1 MFLQIFNVDE
11 TGWTG
16 KEKSS
21 RRVIAPTDSS
31 HVIKR
36 KTSVNGH
43 ITAQVCVSG
52 SGRFLPTMVVYK
64 VSQNS
69 HSR

>member
-16 KEKSS
+16 KEKST
-21 RRVIAPTDSS
+21 RRFIAPTDSS
-31 HVIKR
+31 QVIKR

-43 ITAQVCVSG
+43 ITAQVCVGG
-52 SGRFLPTMVVYK
+52 SGRFFPKMI
-64 VSQNS
+64 VSE
-69 HSR
+69 

>member
-16 KEKSS
+16 KIKSTQ
-21 RRVIAPTDSS
+21 RFIALTDSS

-43 ITAQVCVSG
+43 INVQVCVSG